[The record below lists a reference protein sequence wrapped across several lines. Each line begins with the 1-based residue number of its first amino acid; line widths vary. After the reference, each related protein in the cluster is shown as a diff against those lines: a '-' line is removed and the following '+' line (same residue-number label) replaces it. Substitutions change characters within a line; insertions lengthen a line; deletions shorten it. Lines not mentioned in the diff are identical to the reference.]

1 MVWINTTATLFHRER
16 SAVGL
21 KCYLLQTRG
30 VNYALFIAVVVLPV
44 QWTNEKNVF
53 CFINNGLI
61 LSGKKKKKEILKA
74 DHFSSFAFKKSITE

>member
-1 MVWINTTATLFHRER
+1 M
-16 SAVGL
+16 GL

-30 VNYALFIAVVVLPV
+30 VNYVLFITVVVLPV

-61 LSGKKKKKEILKA
+61 LSGRKKKKKTEILKA
-74 DHFSSFAFKKSITE
+74 DHFSPLAFKKA